1 MKLKSL
7 IGLFVCCALFFLG
20 CRDDREVSVAVIEL
34 TKSSDFTEYPDSSF
48 FKDITCMSVNDGK
61 LYMFDATRGD
71 VAMWS
76 KDDNRF
82 LTFGGI
88 GQGPREVANP
98 KTFFVQDDK
107 VAIMDNG
114 SQSLKIYDE
123 EGGVEMVDI
132 PASNEW
138 RFFIEKDTVYL
149 TCTYKETFF
158 VKSGKQWKR
167 EDYETG
173 LLFGGTLFKITES
186 KGMNRMR
193 NNRHLVKGNN
203 CFYAVCPSYPIL
215 EKYDLKTNELIAS
228 YDLSKVDI
236 IRENLEYIESQNQ
249 APNTVSLYLKDAYFH
264 KEKLYVLCA
273 TWKNGFEVNKLLV
286 LDEGLSPLGIYKLP
300 GGFYNSFCVDDK
312 FIYAMNYGRCA
323 VEMFEVPSSF

>member
-1 MKLKSL
+1 MKLKYF
-7 IGLFVCCALFFLG
+7 IRLFLCCILFFES
-20 CRDDREVSVAVIEL
+20 CVDDKNIVPRIDLSL
-34 TKSSDFTEYPDSSF
+34 HSDFTEYPDSSF
-48 FKDITCMSVNDGK
+48 FKDITCMSANDGK

-82 LTFGGI
+82 LTFGSI

-149 TCTYKETFF
+149 TCAYKETFF
-158 VKSGKQWKR
+158 VKSAKQWKR

-228 YDLSKVDI
+228 YDLSGVDI

-249 APNTVSLYLKDAYFH
+249 APNTVSLYLKDAYFY
-264 KEKLYVLCA
+264 KEKLYVLCT
-273 TWKNGFEVNKLLV
+273 TWKNGFEKNKLLV
-286 LDEGLSPLGIYKLP
+286 LDEELFPLGIYKLP
-300 GGFYNSFCVDDK
+300 GKTYNSFCVDDE

-323 VEMFEVPSSF
+323 VEMFEVSSSF